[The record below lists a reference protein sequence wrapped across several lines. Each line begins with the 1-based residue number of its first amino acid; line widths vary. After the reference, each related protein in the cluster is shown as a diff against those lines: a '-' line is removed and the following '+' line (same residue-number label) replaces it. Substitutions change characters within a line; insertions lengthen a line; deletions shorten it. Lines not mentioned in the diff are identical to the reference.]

1 MIAMRRRNT
10 GPGPSGMRQGGT
22 TMANERTI
30 TVTGR
35 GMLHLAPDL
44 VRLTLSVSAADS
56 DFAKAVRAA
65 EESGAR
71 VKKALEQGGAAQVK
85 AAGVRTEP
93 LYETVTENG
102 GSVRRQTGYTAMRRL
117 RAELS
122 ADPALL
128 AQVLTALAD
137 SGASPALSAEYTL
150 ADEDKARRHAAAL
163 AVKDA
168 RKRAEAIA
176 KAAGVRL
183 DGVRTVQSGPHGT
196 FPAVRAMAMR
206 ANDLS
211 DLSPE
216 EIEISEEVTVIF
228 DIG

>member
-1 MIAMRRRNT
+1 MT
-10 GPGPSGMRQGGT
+10 
-22 TMANERTI
+22 ERTI

-35 GMLHLAPDL
+35 GALHLAPDL
-44 VRLTLSVSAADS
+44 VRLTLSVSKAHS
-56 DFAKAVRAA
+56 DFAQAVRAA
-65 EESGAR
+65 EEGGAR
-71 VKKALEQGGAAQVK
+71 VKEALEKSGAAQVK

-102 GSVRRQTGYTAMRRL
+102 TSVRRQTGYTATRRL

-128 AQVLTALAD
+128 AQVLAALAD

-150 ADEDKARRHAAAL
+150 ADADKIRRHAAAL

-168 RKRAEAIA
+168 KKRAEAIA
-176 KAAGVRL
+176 KAAGVKL
-183 DGVRTVQSGPHGT
+183 GGVRTVQSGQHGA

-216 EIEISEEVTVIF
+216 ELEIAEEVTVTF
-228 DIG
+228 DID

>member
-1 MIAMRRRNT
+1 MTA
-10 GPGPSGMRQGGT
+10 
-22 TMANERTI
+22 ERTI
-30 TVTGR
+30 QVTGQGVLR
-35 GMLHLAPDL
+35 LAPDL

-56 DFAKAVRAA
+56 DFAQAVRAA

-71 VKKALEQGGAAQVK
+71 VKEALERSGAAQVR

-102 GSVRRQTGYTAMRRL
+102 ASVRRQTGYTATRRL

-137 SGASPALSAEYTL
+137 SGASPALSAEYAL
-150 ADEDKARRHAAAL
+150 QNEAALRGELLAL
-163 AVKDA
+163 AVRDA
-168 RKRAEAIA
+168 RSRAEAMA
-176 KAAGVRL
+176 AAAGVKL
-183 DGVRTVQSGPHGT
+183 GDVRTVLSGQQGA
-196 FPAVRAMAMR
+196 FPVVRAMAMR
-206 ANDLS
+206 TNDIS

-216 EIEISEEVTVIF
+216 EIAIAEEVTMTF

>member
-1 MIAMRRRNT
+1 MT
-10 GPGPSGMRQGGT
+10 
-22 TMANERTI
+22 ERTI

-35 GMLHLAPDL
+35 GALLLAPDL
-44 VRLTLSVSAADS
+44 VRLTLSVSKAHS
-56 DFAKAVRAA
+56 DFAQAVRAA
-65 EESGAR
+65 EEGGAR
-71 VKKALEQGGAAQVK
+71 VKEALEKSGAAQVK

-102 GSVRRQTGYTAMRRL
+102 TSVRRQTGYTATRRL

-128 AQVLTALAD
+128 AQVLAALAD

-150 ADEDKARRHAAAL
+150 ADADKAKRHAAAL

-168 RKRAEAIA
+168 KKRAEAIA
-176 KAAGVRL
+176 KAAGVKL
-183 DGVRTVQSGPHGT
+183 GGVRTVQSGQHGA

-216 EIEISEEVTVIF
+216 ELEITEELTLTF

>member
-1 MIAMRRRNT
+1 
-10 GPGPSGMRQGGT
+10 
-22 TMANERTI
+22 MANERTI

-102 GSVRRQTGYTAMRRL
+102 GSVRRQTGYTATRRL

-128 AQVLTALAD
+128 AQVLTAL
-137 SGASPALSAEYTL
+137 
-150 ADEDKARRHAAAL
+150 
-163 AVKDA
+163 
-168 RKRAEAIA
+168 A

-211 DLSPE
+211 ELSPE